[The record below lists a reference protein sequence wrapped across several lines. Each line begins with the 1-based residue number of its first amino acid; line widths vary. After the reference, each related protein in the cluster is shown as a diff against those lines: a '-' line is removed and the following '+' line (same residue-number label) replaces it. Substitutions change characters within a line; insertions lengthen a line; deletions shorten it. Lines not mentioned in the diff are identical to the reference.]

1 MGRKIT
7 VDSATLMNKG
17 LEVIEAHYLFGL
29 DYDHIEILIHPQS
42 IIHSMVE
49 LADSSVLAQLGWP
62 DMKLPI
68 LCCLSWPERIET
80 PWRRLDLAALGSL
93 SFRPPDAS
101 RYPCMDLA
109 YAAGRAGG
117 TMPAVLN
124 AANEQA
130 VALFLEERIPFLAIP
145 RLIEQTCERH
155 GADLRADP
163 SLEDVLAVDAWAR
176 REVLVLAAPAA
187 PLLSA

>member
-1 MGRKIT
+1 
-7 VDSATLMNKG
+7 
-17 LEVIEAHYLFGL
+17 
-29 DYDHIEILIHPQS
+29 
-42 IIHSMVE
+42 MVE

-80 PWRRLDLAALGSL
+80 PWPRLDLTEVGSL
-93 SFRPPDAS
+93 TFRSPDAS
-101 RYPCMDLA
+101 RYPCMGLA

-130 VALFLEERIPFLAIP
+130 VALFLEERIHFLDIP
-145 RLIEQTCERH
+145 RLIERACERH
-155 GADLRADP
+155 SADHSSDP
-163 SLEDVLAVDAWAR
+163 CLETVLAVDAWAR
-176 REVLVLAAPAA
+176 REVLDAATRVAPHLLPA
-187 PLLSA
+187 